1 MAKEVIHLDVQDE
14 DVAVVAVGEDV
25 GASKLAELDPEQ
37 LETKRVKSNRE

>member
-1 MAKEVIHLDVQDE
+1 MAKEVIHLDVQDK

-37 LETKRVKSNRE
+37 LETIREKISRG